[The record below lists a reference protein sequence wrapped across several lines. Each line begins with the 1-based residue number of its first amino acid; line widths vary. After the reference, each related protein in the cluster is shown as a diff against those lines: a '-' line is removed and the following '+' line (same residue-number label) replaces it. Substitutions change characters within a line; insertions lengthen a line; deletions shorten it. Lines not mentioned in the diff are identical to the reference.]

1 MESRSLREI
10 AVFCNTCHMADN
22 CSVFTRIRGWV
33 QQRPDRTHRLSD
45 KPQFFMTMFPDT
57 PVSSLRFLAAQPW
70 FAGLPRSIQ
79 VQVNASVLR
88 MKGRKGELM
97 LQANAPV
104 EGWYAVLSGLIK
116 VQTVP
121 VKGRSSSFLGVAC
134 GDWFGEGSALKDE
147 LRRYEVM
154 ALRDTEL
161 LCLPLTEFNLL
172 RATSIEFNQF
182 LVNQLNLRVSQ
193 AMALIEATRLRTP
206 EQRVALSLSRL
217 FWNRT
222 RKLSLSQDEL
232 ANLVGVSRQT
242 ANRALQSL
250 AQRGMVTLEFGR
262 VDIADDDALTR
273 FIFLTQEE
281 VRGMPGT

>member
-1 MESRSLREI
+1 
-10 AVFCNTCHMADN
+10 
-22 CSVFTRIRGWV
+22 
-33 QQRPDRTHRLSD
+33 
-45 KPQFFMTMFPDT
+45 MFPDT
-57 PVSSLRFLAAQPW
+57 TLSPLRFLAAQPW
-70 FAGLPRSIQ
+70 YATLPRATQMRVETSLWRI
-79 VQVNASVLR
+79 SGK
-88 MKGRKGELM
+88 KGDVM

-104 EGWYAVLSGLIK
+104 AGWYAVYSGLIK

-134 GDWFGEGSALKDE
+134 GDWFGEGTALKNE

-161 LCLPLTEFNLL
+161 LCLPLAEFDYL

-193 AMALIEATRLRTP
+193 AMALIEASRLRTP

-250 AQRGMVTLEFGR
+250 AQRGLVTLEFGR
-262 VDIADDDALTR
+262 VDIADDEALTR
-273 FIFLTQEE
+273 FIFSAPEE
-281 VRGMPGT
+281 LQRLPTT

>member
-1 MESRSLREI
+1 
-10 AVFCNTCHMADN
+10 
-22 CSVFTRIRGWV
+22 
-33 QQRPDRTHRLSD
+33 
-45 KPQFFMTMFPDT
+45 MFPGT
-57 PVSSLRFLAAQPW
+57 TSTTSRFLAAQPW
-70 FAGLPRSIQ
+70 FASLGHAMQAQLGDR
-79 VQVNASVLR
+79 VVRTKGKKGAVL
-88 MKGRKGELM
+88 
-97 LQANAPV
+97 LQANVPV
-104 EGWYAVLSGLIK
+104 VGCYAVLSGLIK

-147 LRRYEVM
+147 HRRYEVI

-161 LCLPLTEFNLL
+161 LCLALAEFHQL

-182 LVNQLNLRVSQ
+182 LVSQLNLRVSQ

-242 ANRALQSL
+242 ANRALQLL
-250 AQRGMVTLEFGR
+250 AQRGLVTLEFGR

-273 FIFLTQEE
+273 FIFSAPEGPQAPTDACPTRTKDNPAGS
-281 VRGMPGT
+281 VRHRTA